1 MSLPKISQPIFEFEV
16 PSWSNTANF
25 RPFLVKE
32 EKILFTA
39 QQSKSRKEIAKAIR
53 QVINNC
59 CVDEKFD
66 VDSLSVSDAEYLFLQ
81 LRGVS
86 VNNVIEIQIIDEE
99 DNKPYKFEVDIA
111 DIKIIKP
118 KKKPSND
125 IKIANGVGVILE
137 YPTFKIIENFKEE
150 INNEYDLL
158 IFYLKQ
164 CIKSIYDEND
174 VYDPKSYSQEELE
187 EFIQNFSPKIF
198 EKIKLFFDS
207 APKMEHVIKYKNS
220 LGNEKK
226 ITLSSLEDFF
236 TLL

>member
-1 MSLPKISQPIFEFEV
+1 MSLPKISQPIFDFEI
-16 PSWSNTANF
+16 PSSGKKVNF

-59 CVDEKFD
+59 CVDDTFN
-66 VDSLSVSDAEYLFLQ
+66 VDEMSISDAEYVFLQ

-86 VNNVIEIQIIDEE
+86 VKNIIDFQLIDDE
-99 DNKPYKFEVDIA
+99 DEKPYKLQIDVSEV
-111 DIKIIKP
+111 KIIKP
-118 KKKPSND
+118 KKKPVND
-125 IKIANGVGVILE
+125 IKISEKVGIILE
-137 YPTFKIIENFKEE
+137 YPTFKIIENFQEN

-164 CIKSIYDEND
+164 CIKSIYDEEE
-174 VYDPKSYSQEELE
+174 VYDPKSYSEEE
-187 EFIQNFSPKIF
+187 ISDFIEGFSPKNF
-198 EKIKLFFDS
+198 EKIKTFFDS
-207 APKMEHVIKYKNS
+207 APKMEYIIKYKNS

-226 ITLSSLEDFF
+226 FVLSTLEDFF

>member
-1 MSLPKISQPIFEFEV
+1 MSLPKISQPIFDFEI
-16 PSWSNTANF
+16 PSSGKKVNF

-59 CVDEKFD
+59 CVDDTFN
-66 VDSLSVSDAEYLFLQ
+66 VDEMSISDAEYVFLQ

-86 VNNVIEIQIIDEE
+86 VNNIIDFQLIDDE
-99 DNKPYKFEVDIA
+99 DEKPYKFQIDVSDVKIIKQKKKPVH
-111 DIKIIKP
+111 DIKI
-118 KKKPSND
+118 SDN
-125 IKIANGVGVILE
+125 VGIILE
-137 YPTFKIIENFKEE
+137 YPTFKIIENFQET

-164 CIKSIYDEND
+164 CIKSIYDEEE
-174 VYDPKSYSQEELE
+174 VYDPKSYSEEE
-187 EFIQNFSPKIF
+187 IGEFIEGFSPKTF
-198 EKIKLFFDS
+198 EKIKTFFDS
-207 APKMEHVIKYKNS
+207 APKMEYVIKYKNS

-226 ITLSSLEDFF
+226 FVLSTLEDFF

>member
-1 MSLPKISQPIFEFEV
+1 MSLPKLSQPMFDFEI
-16 PSWSNTANF
+16 PSQNTKANF

-86 VNNVIEIQIIDEE
+86 VNNVVEIQIIDEE
-99 DNKPYKFEVDIA
+99 DNKPYKFEVDIS
-111 DIKIIKP
+111 DIKIVRP
-118 KKKPSND
+118 KKKVSND
-125 IKIANGVGVILE
+125 IKVSNTVGVILE
-137 YPTFKIIENFKEE
+137 YPTFKMIENFKDE
-150 INNEYDLL
+150 ISNEYDLL
-158 IFYLKQ
+158 IFYLRN

-174 VYDPKSYSQEELE
+174 VYDPKSYSQEELDG
-187 EFIQNFSPKIF
+187 FIQDFSPKIF
-198 EKIKLFFDS
+198 EKIKQFFES
-207 APKMEHVIKYKNS
+207 APRMEHTIKYKNS